1 MNISNLIVPIVALTL
16 VAGYFV
22 LPFLLFKSP
31 TKGEHYSFLRY
42 FPIEMAGEGNL
53 TKRTF
58 FMVYSL
64 LAVTA
69 LSFSYAL
76 TFINLHAPLFVSAM
90 VCFIASS
97 VALFFNCSYSL
108 ENYRGHVYSA
118 AALYI
123 FLVGGELMLGSMYF
137 ALQGRTFD
145 YSPALMIVSLIL
157 GILFLLAIFSPK
169 LKKWAYLE
177 KTEQDGKTIYVRPK
191 VSPLGLLEWLC
202 ILMHG
207 INMVLFIINYFLAG

>member
-1 MNISNLIVPIVALTL
+1 MTISNLVLPIVALTL

-22 LPFLLFKSP
+22 LPFVLFKSEG
-31 TKGEHYSFLRY
+31 KGERYSFLRY

-53 TKRTF
+53 KKRTF
-58 FMVYSL
+58 FTVYSFMT
-64 LAVTA
+64 VTA
-69 LSFSYAL
+69 LAFSYAL
-76 TFINLHAPLFVSAM
+76 TFMNFRAPLFISAM
-90 VCFIASS
+90 VCFLASS

-108 ENYRGHVYSA
+108 ENYRGHIYSA

-123 FLVGGELMLGSMYF
+123 FLVGGELMLGAMYF

-145 YSPALMIVSLIL
+145 YSPALMIVSLVL
-157 GILFLLAIFSPK
+157 GLLLLLAIFSPK

-177 KTEQDGKTIYVRPK
+177 KSEENGKTIYVRPK

-207 INMVLFIINYFLAG
+207 INMILFVINYFLVG